1 MVVDHPHRLHE
12 GVQGGRSQEPPAA
25 ALQLT
30 GEGPRFRAAGERA
43 QGRPVDP
50 PRAVRG
56 IRFEAPQ
63 EGGQR
68 SGFLDQ
74 GTGSAG
80 VLEGGGDL
88 APVTDDAGILQEA
101 RDLGLAPAGQDGEV
115 EVGEGAP
122 EVLPFGENGAPAQ
135 SGLEPFEAELLEQP
149 PVVGHR
155 AAPFP
160 VVIGLVE
167 GVADA
172 PGTAAAAVPS
182 RADAVPDAAHSAGR
196 RKRGRPR
203 RVARQ
208 VSDTRIREAET
219 RCLLARR
226 PARKL
231 AKREAFEKGAV
242 ARRHDAAR
250 LPPPF
255 PAGAGAVRLPASTAP
270 PLSVEPSMTEPTR
283 LPAWRRLEAHAETM
297 RDLHLREIFARDRG
311 RFARLALRFEDM
323 LVDLSRH
330 RITGETLGL
339 LLALAR
345 EADVEGW
352 RDRMFRGEPVN
363 FTEHRPALHVALRN
377 RTGHPIRV
385 EGEDVMPAVEAVLE
399 RMRRFSEAVRS
410 GGLRGAG
417 GELFTDVVHIGI
429 GGSELGP
436 RMVCEALEPY
446 ADDRLRVHFVANVD
460 PADLALTLRRLE
472 PDRTLFI
479 VASKSFT
486 TRETMRNA
494 AQARGW
500 LVAALGETAV
510 ERHFVA
516 ISTDRRRVAD
526 FGIDPAASM
535 FEFWDWVGGR
545 YSLWS
550 AIGLPIALH
559 LGFDRFRELLEGA
572 HAMDRHFA
580 TAPPARNLPLLLGM
594 IGIWYIDFLGA
605 ETTAVIPYDQ
615 TLHRLPAHLQ
625 QLDMES
631 NGKRVDR
638 RGRPVR
644 CPTGPIVWG
653 APGTNGQ
660 HAFFQLL
667 HQGTRLVPC
676 DFLVAARSRTP
687 LGDQHDELVANAFAQ
702 AAALAFGRD
711 EAEARA
717 ELAAE
722 GLEGAALETLLPHR
736 VFPGNRPSTTFLYRE
751 LTPRR
756 LGSLIALYE
765 HKVFTQGVVWNIDS
779 FDQWGVELGK
789 KLAARLLPAVT
800 KAEPAAADEA
810 TAGLLAHLHRLRGAG
825 D

>member
-1 MVVDHPHRLHE
+1 MVVDHAHRLHE
-12 GVQGGRSQEPPAA
+12 GVDRGRAEKFPAA
-25 ALQLT
+25 PLELP
-30 GEGPRFRAAGERA
+30 GELPGFGRGGEAPEGLPIEAFRAAL
-43 QGRPVDP
+43 
-50 PRAVRG
+50 G
-56 IRFEAPQ
+56 IRLEAPQ
-63 EGGQR
+63 EGGQG
-68 SGFLDQ
+68 SGLLDE
-74 GTGSAG
+74 GAG
-80 VLEGGGDL
+80 ASRILQHRGDL
-88 APVTDDAGILQEA
+88 ASMADDAGIVQETG
-101 RDLGLAPAGQDGEV
+101 DLGLAPAGQDGEI
-115 EVGEGAP
+115 EAGEGAP
-122 EVLPFGENGAPAQ
+122 EILPLAENGPPAQ
-135 SGLEPFEAELLEQP
+135 PGLEPFETELLEQP

-155 AAPFP
+155 PSPFP

-167 GVADA
+167 RIADA
-172 PGTAAAAVPS
+172 PETAAAAIGTD
-182 RADAVPDAAHSAGR
+182 ADAVPAAAHDASR
-196 RKRGRPR
+196 QKRGRPR
-203 RVARQ
+203 RAARQ

-219 RCLLARR
+219 QCLLARR

-231 AKREAFEKGAV
+231 AKRKGFEKGAA

-255 PAGAGAVRLPASTAP
+255 PTAAGAVRLPASTAP
-270 PLSVEPSMTEPTR
+270 PLPMEPRMTDPTR
-283 LPAWRRLEAHAETM
+283 LPAWRELEAHAETM
-297 RDLHLREIFARDRG
+297 RDLHLREIFAHDG
-311 RFARLALRFEDM
+311 DRFARLALRFEDM

-330 RITGETLGL
+330 RITEKTLEL
-339 LLALAR
+339 LLTLAR

-363 FTEHRPALHVALRN
+363 FTERRPALHIALRN
-377 RTGHPIRV
+377 RTGRPIRV

-460 PADLALTLRRLE
+460 PADLALTLRRLD
-472 PDRTLFI
+472 PARTLFI

-494 AQARGW
+494 THARNW
-500 LVAALGETAV
+500 LVAALGEPAV
-510 ERHFVA
+510 ERHFIA
-516 ISTDRRRVAD
+516 ISTHRERVAA
-526 FGIDPAASM
+526 FGIDPANM

-550 AIGLPIALH
+550 AIGMPIALH
-559 LGFDRFRELLEGA
+559 LGFSRFLELLEGA

-580 TAPPARNLPLLLGM
+580 TAPAARNLPLLLGM

-631 NGKRVDR
+631 NGKRIDR
-638 RGRPVR
+638 RGRPVP

-676 DFLVAARSRTP
+676 DFLIAARSRTP
-687 LGDQHDELVANAFAQ
+687 IGDQHDELVANALAQ
-702 AAALAFGRD
+702 ATALAFGRD

-722 GLEGAALETLLPHR
+722 GLTGEELEALLPHR
-736 VFPGNRPSTTFLYRE
+736 VFPGNRPSTLFLYRE
-751 LTPRR
+751 LTPHR

-765 HKVFTQGVVWNIDS
+765 HKVFTQGIVWGIDS

-800 KAEPAAADEA
+800 GAEAAAPDAA
-810 TAGLLAHLHRLRGAG
+810 TAGLLAHLHRLRAG
-825 D
+825 ES